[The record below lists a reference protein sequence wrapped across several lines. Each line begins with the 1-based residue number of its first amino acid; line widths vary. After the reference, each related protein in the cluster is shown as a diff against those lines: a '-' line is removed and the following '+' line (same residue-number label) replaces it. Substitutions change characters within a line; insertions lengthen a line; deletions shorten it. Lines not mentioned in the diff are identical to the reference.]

1 MKLELLHGSRSRILA
16 GVILLA
22 AGIFVVRLFYL
33 QVIQHDYYVKLASE
47 EQVKRLTIPAK
58 RGLIYAMD
66 GDKPVRLVLNEDIY
80 TVFADPQTTKNDDKI
95 IEVIRK
101 VAGGNAQ
108 KNLKEKLALK
118 KSRYQVL
125 ATRISRSQAELIKNE
140 KLKGIGFQDLTQRVY
155 PEGALAA
162 QVLGFVNYAGEGK
175 YGIES
180 GLNKELTGTDGIL
193 QSVTDVSL
201 VPLTIGDKNVK
212 IPAVDGVN
220 QVLSIDRSVQSHAEQ
235 ALADG
240 LKRTGATNGSIL
252 VMNPQNGQVLAM
264 ANAPTYKPAEFTK
277 VTDAAAFNNGTIS
290 APYEPGSDI
299 KTLTF
304 AAGIEEGVITP
315 ESTFVNTD
323 YITVDDRTIS
333 NASKGQTGTITYQ
346 HAFNWSLNTGFVT
359 VAERLGDGKK
369 ITKQSRDTIY
379 DYFYTKFG
387 LGRLTGIELAG
398 EARGTVVSPDEADG
412 NAVRY
417 SNMAFGQGLDA
428 TMIQVASAFS
438 SVINGGN
445 YYKPTVLA
453 GRVDA
458 NGVFIALPASKPI
471 RQTISESTSKQMV
484 TALQTARA
492 TFYKAFDRQGYVIG
506 GKTGT
511 SQTLRNGVYV
521 DSETVGTYLG
531 FGGTDTPAYV
541 IMVQVSGKDKPLQ
554 GGRDALPIFTD
565 MSNWMIDHLKLQP
578 KG

>member
-1 MKLELLHGSRSRILA
+1 MKLELQHGSRSRILA
-16 GVILLA
+16 GVILVA
-22 AGIFVVRLFYL
+22 AAIFVVRLFYL
-33 QVIQHDYYVKLASE
+33 QIIQHDYYVKLSSA
-47 EQVKRLTIPAK
+47 EQVKVRNIPAR

-66 GDKPVRLVLNEDIY
+66 GDKPVRLVLNEDVY
-80 TVFADPQTTKNDDKI
+80 LVFADPKNTKDDKKI

-108 KNLKEKLALK
+108 PNLEAKLAMK
-118 KSRYQVL
+118 TSQYQVL
-125 ATRISRSQAELIKNE
+125 ATRISRAQADLIKAE
-140 KLKGIGFQDLTQRVY
+140 KLRGVGFKDFTQRVY

-162 QVLGFVNYAGEGK
+162 QILGFVDYSGQGR

-180 GLNKELTGTDGIL
+180 GLNEALTGKNGVL
-193 QSVTDVSL
+193 KSVTDISE
-201 VPLTIGDKNVK
+201 VPLTIGDKNAK

-220 QVLSIDRSVQSHAEQ
+220 EVLSIDRSVQSHAEQ

-252 VMNPQNGQVLAM
+252 VMNPQNGKVLAM

-304 AAGIEEGVITP
+304 ATGIEEGVITP
-315 ESTFVNTD
+315 DSTFVNTD
-323 YITVDDRTIS
+323 YVTVDDRTIS
-333 NASKGQTGTITYQ
+333 NASKGQTGTITFQ

-359 VAERLGDGKK
+359 VAQRLGDGKT
-369 ITKQSRDTIY
+369 ITKQARDTMY
-379 DYFYTKFG
+379 DYFYNKFG
-387 LGRLTGIELAG
+387 LGRSTGIELAG
-398 EARGTVVSPDEADG
+398 EADGTVVSPDEADG

-458 NGVFIALPASKPI
+458 NGAFIALPAPTPI
-471 RQTISESTSKQMV
+471 RKTISESTSKQMV

-492 TFYKAFDRQGYVIG
+492 TFYKAFDRPGYVIG